1 MNRFLYDEAKFNEKY
16 DQYYKLVYRTAYQY
30 LFSAEAAEDAL
41 QEAFVKL
48 LTHKKSFN
56 EEEHEK
62 AWLLR
67 VTVNIC
73 KNMLKSKANHHSE
86 LNESLRE
93 SGTDFEEISDA
104 KIDMENELKNLTP
117 VQRTAV
123 FLFYFEDYSTKEIS
137 KILKMNENTV
147 KSHLRRGRERLKN
160 GISKEGYDE
169 I

>member
-1 MNRFLYDEAKFNEKY
+1 MNRFLYDEDKFNEKY
-16 DQYYKLVYRTAYQY
+16 DKYYKSVYRTAYQY

-48 LTHKKSFN
+48 LTHKKPFN

-73 KNMLKSKANHHSE
+73 KNIIKSKSYHHLELKENIEESE
-86 LNESLRE
+86 A
-93 SGTDFEEISDA
+93 DFEERSNS
-104 KIDMENELKNLTP
+104 KIDVANELKCLTP
-117 VQRTAV
+117 EQRCAV
-123 FLFYFEDYSTKEIS
+123 FLFYFEDYTTKEIS
-137 KILKMNENTV
+137 KVMKMNENTV
-147 KSHLRRGRERLKN
+147 KSHLRRGRERLRICIQKEKN
-160 GISKEGYDE
+160 DE